1 MICIH
6 CEHEGEFMKKTQTII
21 NGIIVPSEWNEK
33 GEIQNIAIV
42 TFDEDTF
49 LIADNNKARVLMNSL
64 RKTVTL
70 SGKVTMNGTQK
81 EIHISKFQ
89 IHDL

>member
-1 MICIH
+1 MS
-6 CEHEGEFMKKTQTII
+6 KAQTVI
-21 NGIIVPSEWNEK
+21 NGIIIPSEWNEK

-49 LIADNNKARVLMNSL
+49 LIADNNHARTLMNSL

-70 SGKVTMNGTQK
+70 SGKVSMKGIQK
-81 EIHISKFQ
+81 EIRISKFQ
-89 IHDL
+89 IHEP

>member
-1 MICIH
+1 M
-6 CEHEGEFMKKTQTII
+6 GKSQTVI

-33 GEIQNIAIV
+33 GEIQNIVIV

-49 LIADNNKARVLMNSL
+49 LIADNDHARTLMNSL

-70 SGKVTMNGTQK
+70 SGKVSIKGIQK
-81 EIHISKFQ
+81 EIRISNFQ
-89 IHDL
+89 IHDS

>member
-1 MICIH
+1 MT
-6 CEHEGEFMKKTQTII
+6 KSQTVI
-21 NGIIVPSEWNEK
+21 NGIIVPSEWDEK

-49 LIADNNKARVLMNSL
+49 LIADNNKARILMNSL

-70 SGKVTMNGTQK
+70 SGKVSMNGTQK
-81 EIHISKFQ
+81 EIRISKFQ
-89 IHDL
+89 IHDS

>member
-1 MICIH
+1 M
-6 CEHEGEFMKKTQTII
+6 GRSQTVI
-21 NGIIVPSEWNEK
+21 NGIIIPSEWNEK

-49 LIADNNKARVLMNSL
+49 LIADNNHARALMNSL

-70 SGKVTMNGTQK
+70 SGKVSMKGIQK
-81 EIHISKFQ
+81 EIRISKFQ
-89 IHDL
+89 IHEP

>member
-1 MICIH
+1 MVVDDKD
-6 CEHEGEFMKKTQTII
+6 EFMGKSQTVI

-33 GEIQNIAIV
+33 GEIQNIVIV

-49 LIADNNKARVLMNSL
+49 LIADNGHAKTLMNSL

-70 SGKVTMNGTQK
+70 SGKVSIKGTQK
-81 EIHISKFQ
+81 EIRISNFQ
-89 IHDL
+89 IHDS

>member
-1 MICIH
+1 MVVDDKD
-6 CEHEGEFMKKTQTII
+6 EFMGKSQTVI

-33 GEIQNIAIV
+33 GEIQNIVIV

-49 LIADNNKARVLMNSL
+49 LIADNDHARTLMNSL

-70 SGKVTMNGTQK
+70 SGKVSIKGTQK
-81 EIHISKFQ
+81 EIRISNFQ
-89 IHDL
+89 IHDS

>member
-1 MICIH
+1 M
-6 CEHEGEFMKKTQTII
+6 GKSQTVI

-33 GEIQNIAIV
+33 GEIQNIVIV

-49 LIADNNKARVLMNSL
+49 LIADNDHARTLMNSL

-70 SGKVTMNGTQK
+70 SGKVSIKGTQK
-81 EIHISKFQ
+81 EIRISNFQ
-89 IHDL
+89 IHDS

>member
-6 CEHEGEFMKKTQTII
+6 YEHEDEFMNKTQTII

-70 SGKVTMNGTQK
+70 SGKVSMNGTQK
-81 EIHISKFQ
+81 EIRISKFQ